1 MDDTLEHRVTTQS
14 QPTIEEPDSVLL
26 NEQLAP
32 LDLVWF
38 MIHAKPLA
46 KVSSCALQERHHR
59 PPSPPW
65 GAHVHVA
72 IV

>member
-46 KVSSCALQERHHR
+46 KVRHRR